1 MALEAGQ
8 CLLMLGGLRDLGR
21 SLSFPEPVTSA
32 EDTEAQSGVETWQP
46 ANRKQEEGSPGLLAP
61 PQHVCRPRQPLRT
74 APHPLPPAMA
84 LQGAPGAFPPGPREP
99 LKGLSLSRPPQ
110 KHVT

>member
-8 CLLMLGGLRDLGR
+8 CPLMLGGLRDLGR

-32 EDTEAQSGVETWQP
+32 EEDTEAQSGVETWQP

-61 PQHVCRPRQPLRT
+61 PQRVCRPRQPIRS
-74 APHPLPPAMA
+74 APRGRLPARPKGTSEGPLS
-84 LQGAPGAFPPGPREP
+84 Q
-99 LKGLSLSRPPQ
+99 PPQ